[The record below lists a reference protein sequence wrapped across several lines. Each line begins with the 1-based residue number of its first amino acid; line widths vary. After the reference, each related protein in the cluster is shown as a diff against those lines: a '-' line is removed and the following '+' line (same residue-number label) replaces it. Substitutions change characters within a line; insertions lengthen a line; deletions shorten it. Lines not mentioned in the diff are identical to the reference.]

1 MAQNVEIK
9 ARLCD
14 RDRVVTVCKGLS
26 AIGPTELRQLDVFF
40 NTPNGRLKLRTIN
53 ADAPDGSAE
62 LIYYDR
68 PDRSGPKTSD
78 YVVVPVPDA
87 GLLREALARA
97 YGEKTIVQKIRTL
110 YLIGP
115 TRVHLDAVA
124 GLGDFLELEVVLDHP
139 GEADHGQA
147 IADDL
152 LARFGIG
159 PSDLISG
166 AYADL
171 PRATIA

>member
-9 ARLCD
+9 ARL
-14 RDRVVTVCKGLS
+14 RDRARVIAACETLN
-26 AIGPTELRQLDVFF
+26 AIGPTELRQVDVFF
-40 NTPNGRLKLRTIN
+40 NATNGRLKLRTIN
-53 ADAPDGSAE
+53 TDAPGGSAE

-68 PDRSGPKTSD
+68 PDRPGPKTSD
-78 YVVVPVPDA
+78 YVVVPVADA
-87 GLLREALARA
+87 NLMREALARA
-97 YGEKTIVQKIRTL
+97 YGEKTIVEKTRTL

-115 TRVHLDAVA
+115 TRVHLDLIV
-124 GLGDFLELEVVLDHP
+124 GLGDFLELEVVLATPD
-139 GEADHGQA
+139 EAERGQA

-152 LARFGIG
+152 LSRFGIG
-159 PSDLISG
+159 PGDLISG